1 MMSEASSTAPI
12 RVTLVMM
19 IASAVVALGSEVAAT
34 RVVRMSPL
42 VRPVKVVTVSKNKI
56 CFESCGVD
64 CDE

>member
-1 MMSEASSTAPI
+1 MSEASSTAPI

-34 RVVRMSPL
+34 REVRMSPL
-42 VRPVKVVTVSKNKI
+42 VRPVKVVTVSENKI

>member
-42 VRPVKVVTVSKNKI
+42 VRPVKVVTARRVIVKEGKTM
-56 CFESCGVD
+56 ED
-64 CDE
+64 Y

>member
-1 MMSEASSTAPI
+1 MVSEASSTAAI

-42 VRPVKVVTVSKNKI
+42 VRPVEVVTVSKNKI

-64 CDE
+64 CD